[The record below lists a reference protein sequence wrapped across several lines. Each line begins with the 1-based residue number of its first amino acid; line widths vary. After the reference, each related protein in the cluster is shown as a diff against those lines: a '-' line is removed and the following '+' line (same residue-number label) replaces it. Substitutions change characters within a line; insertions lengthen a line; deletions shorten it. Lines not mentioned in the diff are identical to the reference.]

1 MSMVVRS
8 RPEICERPY
17 DSRGKRP
24 PMNAR
29 LAALLIASM
38 AVAGCKRTEAPAAA
52 AATATPAAD
61 PWSKP
66 AARKD
71 PLPRPLLW
79 SAERDGKTTYFFGTM
94 HMGVDPES
102 RLPDLVWT
110 KLDGAPTFAMETD
123 LSAADT
129 LDIKR
134 HDGGTLHHDLGD
146 AYWKKL
152 EGALGA
158 PTADGLDHMK
168 PMIPATML
176 SMRGLP
182 ETPAMDSVL
191 LGRATN
197 EHKPIVYLEPLEAQT
212 TVLDKWMNARALE
225 EMLDD
230 LQGNEQH
237 AKDMVAA
244 YIAGDDQKILALS
257 DAERADFKRHGH
269 TDAEFDAQLDDL
281 LYNRNASWI
290 GPIEKL
296 HAEGGGFIA
305 VGAMHLIGKRSV
317 LDLLQQ
323 RGYKVTRL
331 TS

>member
-1 MSMVVRS
+1 
-8 RPEICERPY
+8 
-17 DSRGKRP
+17 
-24 PMNAR
+24 MNAR
-29 LAALLIASM
+29 FGALLVASL
-38 AVAGCKRTEAPAAA
+38 AVVGCKRTEAPPAP
-52 AATATPAAD
+52 ATAAAD

-66 AARKD
+66 AAQKD
-71 PLPRPLLW
+71 PLKRPLLW
-79 SAERDGKTTYFFGTM
+79 SAERDGKTTYFLGTM
-94 HMGVDPES
+94 HMGVDPEA
-102 RLPDLVWT
+102 RLPEIVWT
-110 KLDGAPTFAMETD
+110 KLDTARTFAMETD
-123 LSAADT
+123 LSGAT
-129 LDIKR
+129 QLDVKR

-158 PTADGLDHMK
+158 PVASELDTMK

-197 EHKPIVYLEPLEAQT
+197 EHKAIVYLEPLETQT
-212 TVLDKWMNARALE
+212 TLLDKWMNARALE

-230 LQGNEQH
+230 LQANEQH
-237 AKDMVAA
+237 SKDMLAA
-244 YIAGDDQKILALS
+244 YVAGDDQKILTLS
-257 DAERADFKRHGH
+257 DAERTDFKRHGH
-269 TDAEFDAQLDDL
+269 SDHEFDTQMDDL

-290 GPIEKL
+290 APIEKL
-296 HAEGGGFIA
+296 HADGGGFVA

-317 LDLLQQ
+317 LDLLAQ

-331 TS
+331 TP